1 MWNYISA
8 NQATVSVASSTEGIN
23 KVLAGNYAF
32 LMEYVF
38 LIRDLIIDDLNA

>member
-8 NQATVSVASSTEGIN
+8 NQAAVTVASSTEGIQ
-23 KVLAGNYAF
+23 KVLEGKYAF

-38 LIRDLIIDDLNA
+38 LFIYLIISYLII